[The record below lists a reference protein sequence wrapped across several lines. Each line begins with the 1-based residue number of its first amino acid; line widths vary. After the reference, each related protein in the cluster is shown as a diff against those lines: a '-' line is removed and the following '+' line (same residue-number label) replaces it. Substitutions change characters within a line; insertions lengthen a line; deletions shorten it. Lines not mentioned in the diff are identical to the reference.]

1 MPKLLQLNVTSNWG
15 STGKIVE
22 AIANNAI
29 ERGWESWVA
38 YGRMSNPSNS
48 RTIKVGT
55 AIDPYVHYVLNR
67 VFDLEGRGSVMATCK
82 LIKQI
87 QDIKPDI
94 IQLHN
99 LHDHWLNYKIL
110 FEYLNKTDIKVVWT
124 FHDFWAVT
132 GHCTHFVQM
141 NCGKFK
147 SVCAQCPFTKN
158 FFLPIL
164 KQTKRTFELKKK
176 LFTANKRLTIVP
188 VSDWVNENVCHS
200 FLKDNKIKVIPN
212 GIDTTIF
219 KPKYNF
225 FHPSIAE
232 DSFVIMAVSSQW
244 KNKGKGLPY
253 YYAISKLLNKNEI
266 IVLVGLPK
274 NEIKKLPS
282 NIVGVERTDNQ
293 EQLASLYTR
302 ANVIC
307 SFSSAE
313 TFGLT
318 IIEGFACGT
327 PAVVFDNTAP
337 PKLITPKTGIVVPDK
352 DYKAAYQAIQEI
364 KKKGKAYYSKSCV
377 QLVKE
382 KYEKEKC
389 FSQYIQLYD
398 ELLKKN

>member
-124 FHDFWAVT
+124 FHDCWAFT
-132 GHCTHFVQM
+132 GHCTHFVFA
-141 NCGKFK
+141 NCMKWQAECGECPQRNQFVDGSRETFLYKKKQFAGCKNLTVVACSHWMGNFVKESFLKEKRLEVIHNGVDLETFKPLTLINDREEKKFRIISVSNVWK
-147 SVCAQCPFTKN
+147 SYKGLKDIFMLRKILSNEFEILVVGLSKKQIQTLPAGIIGVPRTQNVQELVNLYNTADV
-158 FFLPIL
+158 FLNPTYADTFPTVNLEALACGVPVI
-164 KQTKRTFELKKK
+164 TYRTGGSPEAIDENTGLAVEQGNIDNLAAAIKLLKKK
-176 LFTANKRLTIVP
+176 PLYSVECRKRA
-188 VSDWVNENVCHS
+188 E
-200 FLKDNKIKVIPN
+200 K
-212 GIDTTIF
+212 
-219 KPKYNF
+219 NF
-225 FHPSIAE
+225 N
-232 DSFVIMAVSSQW
+232 
-244 KNKGKGLPY
+244 KNKNFQK
-253 YYAISKLLNKNEI
+253 
-266 IVLVGLPK
+266 
-274 NEIKKLPS
+274 
-282 NIVGVERTDNQ
+282 
-293 EQLASLYTR
+293 
-302 ANVIC
+302 
-307 SFSSAE
+307 
-313 TFGLT
+313 
-318 IIEGFACGT
+318 
-327 PAVVFDNTAP
+327 
-337 PKLITPKTGIVVPDK
+337 
-352 DYKAAYQAIQEI
+352 
-364 KKKGKAYYSKSCV
+364 
-377 QLVKE
+377 
-382 KYEKEKC
+382 
-389 FSQYIQLYD
+389 YIQLYD